1 VPQHWAAGQPI
12 VTIKHPIILF
22 DGQCGLCARSVR
34 FIAARDRTG
43 TFRFAPLYGPTAAHE
58 CARLGVTPPTPPDG
72 DPGTMILI
80 DGNRALT
87 RSDAAL
93 AVASRLTL
101 PWRLLAALRIVPR
114 PLRDS
119 IYRWVAR
126 NRYRWFGSSGSCPS
140 PTPELRSRL
149 LD

>member
-1 VPQHWAAGQPI
+1 MTTQ
-12 VTIKHPIILF
+12 HPIILF

-34 FIAARDRTG
+34 FIAARDRAG
-43 TFRFAPLYGPTAAHE
+43 TFRFAPLHGITATRE
-58 CARLGVTPPTPPDG
+58 CARLGVTRPIPPKA

-80 DGNRALT
+80 DGDRALT

-93 AVASRLTL
+93 AIAARLTL
-101 PWRLLAALRIVPR
+101 PWRLFTVLRIVPK
-114 PLRDS
+114 PLRDG

-126 NRYRWFGSSGSCPS
+126 NRYRWFGSSDRCPA
-140 PTPELRSRL
+140 PAPELRARL

>member
-1 VPQHWAAGQPI
+1 M
-12 VTIKHPIILF
+12 TIQHPIILF

-34 FIAARDRTG
+34 FIAARDRAG
-43 TFRFAPLYGPTAAHE
+43 NFRFAPLRGTSATRE
-58 CARLGVTPPTPPDG
+58 CARLGIALPAG
-72 DPGTMILI
+72 DLDTMILI

-93 AVASRLTL
+93 AIAWRLTL
-101 PWRLLAALRIVPR
+101 PWRLLAAFRIVPR

-119 IYRWVAR
+119 IYRLIAR
-126 NRYRWFGSSGSCPS
+126 NRYRWFGSSDRCTA
-140 PTPELRSRL
+140 PTAELRSRL

>member
-1 VPQHWAAGQPI
+1 MTTQ
-12 VTIKHPIILF
+12 HPIILF

-34 FIAARDRTG
+34 FIAARDRTA
-43 TFRFAPLYGPTAAHE
+43 TFRFAPLHGPTAARE
-58 CARLGVTPPTPPDG
+58 CARLRVTRTAPPDV

-80 DGNRALT
+80 EADRVLT

-93 AVASRLTL
+93 AIASRLPL
-101 PWRLLAALRIVPR
+101 PWRLLAALRVVPK
-114 PLRDS
+114 PLRDGL
-119 IYRWVAR
+119 YRWVAA
-126 NRYRWFGSSGSCPS
+126 NRYRWFGRSDVCSM

>member
-1 VPQHWAAGQPI
+1 M
-12 VTIKHPIILF
+12 TIQHPIILF

-34 FIAARDRTG
+34 FIAARDRAG
-43 TFRFAPLYGPTAAHE
+43 HFRFAPLHGPTAVRE
-58 CARLGVTPPTPPDG
+58 CARLGITGPTPSDA

-80 DGNRALT
+80 DSEQALT
-87 RSDAAL
+87 RSDAVL
-93 AVASRLTL
+93 AIAARLTL
-101 PWRLLAALRIVPR
+101 PWRLASALRIVPR

-126 NRYRWFGSSGSCPS
+126 NRYRWFVPSGSCPA
-140 PTPELRSRL
+140 PTPELRARL